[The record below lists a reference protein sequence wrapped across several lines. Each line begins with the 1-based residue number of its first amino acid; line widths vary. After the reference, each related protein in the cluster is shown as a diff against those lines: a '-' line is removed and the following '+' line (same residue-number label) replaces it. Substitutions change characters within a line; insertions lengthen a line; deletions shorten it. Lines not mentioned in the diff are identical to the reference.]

1 MINLAEFTYG
11 VDSCITFNII
21 QVLVEKLVEEKSE
34 EILVLIFKSC
44 YLNLSLRKF
53 TILFKIEIHVY

>member
-21 QVLVEKLVEEKSE
+21 QVLVEKLIEEKSE
-34 EILVLIFKSC
+34 EILVLILELLKI
-44 YLNLSLRKF
+44 LN
-53 TILFKIEIHVY
+53 EGENAAGVV

>member
-21 QVLVEKLVEEKSE
+21 QVLVEKLIEEKSE
-34 EILVLIFKSC
+34 EILVLILELLKI
-44 YLNLSLRKF
+44 LNEGEHAAGVIQTTRAL
-53 TILFKIEIHVY
+53 